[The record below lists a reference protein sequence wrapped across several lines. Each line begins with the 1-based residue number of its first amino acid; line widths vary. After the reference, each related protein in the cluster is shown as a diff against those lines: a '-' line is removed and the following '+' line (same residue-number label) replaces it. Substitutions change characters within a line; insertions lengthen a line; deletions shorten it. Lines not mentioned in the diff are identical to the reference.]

1 MSSVKIVFSNVVGGS
16 VIASQVRKLVSQLN
30 NDCELN
36 IGDISVCVDDLD
48 HVKSVGHRSFYDH
61 VNYFELT
68 INGRV
73 IEKPAN
79 EPE

>member
-16 VIASQVRKLVSQLN
+16 AVASQIRELVNQLN
-30 NDCELN
+30 DDCVFN

-48 HVKSVGHRSFYDH
+48 HVKSVDHRSFYDH

-68 INGRV
+68 IHGRV
-73 IEKPAN
+73 MEKPTN
-79 EPE
+79 KPE